1 MKKILIVDDRPM
13 RQENQLG
20 KDLFDKLC
28 SLDNVTRETK
38 FDVSDITSYDIIAIH
53 YSLLD
58 NNGQIK
64 EIRDILSKS
73 GKCLILFS
81 GGNPTNRIINSGKE
95 ALVSASLFYSQ
106 KTIDFF
112 ELLMS
117 DNIDNHLLEK
127 MLYGK
132 NWKVAFL
139 ERYAQLLWVNGETM
153 EKWPETGEMID
164 DEIQALTELEKE
176 FGHMSFKEINEDINR
191 ILKI

>member
-20 KDLFDKLC
+20 KDLFEKLC
-28 SLDNVTRETK
+28 LLDNITRDTK
-38 FDVSDITSYDIIAIH
+38 VDVNGITQYDIVAIH

-58 NNGQIK
+58 NNGLIK
-64 EIRDILSKS
+64 EVRDILSRS

-95 ALVSASLFYSQ
+95 ALVSASLFYS
-106 KTIDFF
+106 KRTIDFF
-112 ELLMS
+112 ELLMT
-117 DNIDNHLLEK
+117 DDIEHHLLEK

-132 NWKVAFL
+132 NWKIAFL
-139 ERYAQLLWVNGETM
+139 ERYAQLLWVNGASM
-153 EKWPETGEMID
+153 EKWPDTEELND
-164 DEIQALTELEKE
+164 DEIQALNELEKE
-176 FGHMSFKEINEDINR
+176 FGHKSFKEINEDINR

>member
-139 ERYAQLLWVNGETM
+139 ERYAQLLWVNGATM

>member
-1 MKKILIVDDRPM
+1 M

-28 SLDNVTRETK
+28 SLDNVTRDTK
-38 FDVSDITSYDIIAIH
+38 VDVSDIILYDIVAIH

-64 EIRDILSKS
+64 EIRDILSRSK
-73 GKCLILFS
+73 KCLILFS

-95 ALVSASLFYSQ
+95 ALVSASLFYS
-106 KTIDFF
+106 KRTVDFF
-112 ELLMS
+112 ESLMS
-117 DNIDNHLLEK
+117 DDIEHHLLEK

-132 NWKVAFL
+132 NWKIAFL
-139 ERYAQLLWVNGETM
+139 ERYAQLLWVNGATM
-153 EKWPETGEMID
+153 DKWPEKEELND
-164 DEIQALTELEKE
+164 DEIQTLTELERE
-176 FGHMSFKEINEDINR
+176 FGHLSFKEINEDINR

>member
-1 MKKILIVDDRPM
+1 MKKILIIDDRPL

-20 KDLFDKLC
+20 KELYDILC
-28 SLDNVTRETK
+28 SLENVARDTK
-38 FDVSDITSYDIIAIH
+38 LDMSDITSYDIIAIH

-64 EIRDILSKS
+64 EIRDTLSKN

-95 ALVSASLFYSQ
+95 ALVSANLFYS
-106 KTIDFF
+106 KSTIDFF

-117 DNIDNHLLEK
+117 DNIENHLLEK

-139 ERYAQLLWVNGETM
+139 ERYAQLLWVNGATM
-153 EKWPETGEMID
+153 EKRPETEEMTD

>member
-28 SLDNVTRETK
+28 SLDNITRDTML
-38 FDVSDITSYDIIAIH
+38 DVNKITSYDIVAIH

-58 NNGQIK
+58 NSGQIK
-64 EIRDILSKS
+64 EIRDVLSKS

-81 GGNPTNRIINSGKE
+81 GGNPTNRIINGGKE
-95 ALVSASLFYSQ
+95 ALVSASLFYSK

-117 DNIDNHLLEK
+117 DDIENHFLER

-132 NWKVAFL
+132 NWKIAFL
-139 ERYAQLLWVNGETM
+139 ERYAQLLWVNGATM
-153 EKWPETGEMID
+153 EKWPDTEELND
-164 DEIQALTELEKE
+164 DEIQTLYELEKE
-176 FGHMSFKEINEDINR
+176 FGHKSFKEINEEINR

>member
-13 RQENQLG
+13 RQKNQLG

-28 SLDNVTRETK
+28 SLDNITRD
-38 FDVSDITSYDIIAIH
+38 FMLDVNKITSYDIVAIH

-58 NNGQIK
+58 NSGQIK
-64 EIRDILSKS
+64 EIRDVLSKR

-81 GGNPTNRIINSGKE
+81 GGNPTNRIINSGRE
-95 ALVSASLFYSQ
+95 AWVSSSLFYSK

-112 ELLMS
+112 EQLQS
-117 DNIDNHLLEK
+117 VEINKHLLEK

-139 ERYAQLLWVNGETM
+139 ERYAQLLWVNGATM
-153 EKWPETGEMID
+153 DKWPDMEDLTD
-164 DEIQALTELEKE
+164 DEIQVLNELEIE
-176 FGHMSFKEINEDINR
+176 FGHKSFKEINEDINR